1 MLKKTISYNHIV
13 SFLLLL
19 FLIPTLGSINS
30 QIFIS
35 FYEEIFGFEDFY
47 QYTHIQNTQ
56 GSIQITGG
64 GYSLYEDPLL
74 GIALRHPSEWQQDVT
89 DKSVS
94 FSKTDNSSTPTMF
107 IFTATVDTLEPKI
120 RTLDQFVRAG
130 VAPYREISGF
140 ELTEYDKGATLA
152 GLPAHKVTFYI
163 PYQNVAF
170 SKIVSYF
177 AMLNNTGYG
186 IAYQV
191 SNPEKEELDTLL
203 NSELPTFQRM
213 TNSFQIIS

>member
-1 MLKKTISYNHIV
+1 M
-13 SFLLLL
+13 
-19 FLIPTLGSINS
+19 
-30 QIFIS
+30 S

-47 QYTHIQNTQ
+47 QYTHIQNAQ
-56 GSIQITGG
+56 GSIQQNTRG

-74 GIALRHPSEWQQDVT
+74 GIALRHPSDWQQDVT

-94 FSKTDNSSTPTMF
+94 FSKTDDSSTPTMF
-107 IFTATVDTLEPKI
+107 FFTASVDTLEPKI

-203 NSELPTFQRM
+203 DSELPTFQRM